1 MNFRLA
7 VTALTAP
14 NKEILKESVNFPSL
28 SVINPISNT
37 ASPV

>member
-14 NKEILKESVNFPSL
+14 NKGILKESVNFPSL